1 MTAPPPRVPTW
12 APPLL
17 ALQFLTRV
25 PVPLLDRLQPVQ
37 VQAGLVRAVGWFP
50 LVGTFIGAV
59 TAASVLGLAQIL
71 SLAVAV
77 IIALIIEARLTGAFH
92 EDAVADFCDAFGGGY
107 TAEDVRRIMKD
118 SRIGSYGALGLG
130 LAVALR
136 AVLLMSLPV
145 AEQPLWSAATI
156 IGSACFA
163 RLVVVAAMAFIPPV
177 PTGTGLAKDIGG
189 GVNPRTLMTGLLTAA
204 PALAALALLHWPSL
218 LGAGVLAAL
227 FLIWLRGMLMRRIG
241 GSTGDCLG
249 FAAYAGQ
256 LIALLAVVAA
266 NHGG

>member
-1 MTAPPPRVPTW
+1 MNPAPSPVPPW

-25 PVPLLDRLQPVQ
+25 PVPVLDRLEGPQ

-50 LVGTFIGAV
+50 LVGTLIGMV
-59 TAASVLGLAQIL
+59 TAGAVLGLAQFMP
-71 SLAVAV
+71 LAVAV
-77 IIALIIEARLTGAFH
+77 ILALMIEARLTGAFH

-136 AVLLMSLPV
+136 AALLMSLPV
-145 AEQPLWSAATI
+145 ADDRLRAGAAI
-156 IGSACFA
+156 VASACFA
-163 RLVVVAAMAFIPPV
+163 RALVVAAMALIPPA
-177 PTGTGLAKDIGG
+177 PAGTGLAKDIGSA
-189 GVNPRTLMTGLLTAA
+189 VSLRTVVMSVVTAF
-204 PALAALALLHWPSL
+204 PALAIFAFLDAGTLLLACLT
-218 LGAGVLAAL
+218 AGV
-227 FLIWLRGMLMRRIG
+227 FLIWLRGVLLRRIG

-256 LIALLAVVAA
+256 LILLLAAA
-266 NHGG
+266 TLSHGE